1 MAYTTINKPS
11 LYFDTKLYVA
21 NEQQRD
27 ITGFEFN
34 PDWVWIHNRTQSVN
48 SMLFDK
54 VRGATKQIHTNNN
67 SAENTDAQALNAFI
81 TNGFS
86 LGTGWTNQS
95 TGDNYVAWNWSAG
108 NSSGSSNADGS
119 VTSTV
124 SANTTAGFS
133 IVTFT
138 GTGSAATIGHG
149 LGAVPNLII
158 VKKTSATGNW
168 GVYHS
173 GLGATKYLLFNA
185 YDSAGTSSAPW
196 NDTSPTSS
204 VFTVNTSSDVNASGA
219 THVAYC
225 FKSIKGYSKIGTYA
239 GNGNTDG
246 PFIYTGFKPAMLWFK
261 RTSGSVANYQMWDN
275 KRDPDNPVENA
286 YHIDSNDADGS
297 PDQDIDFLSSGFKIR
312 SNQGHLNANGYDF
325 VYYAVAE
332 EPLVANVGAKGIPA
346 TAR

>member
-1 MAYTTINKPS
+1 MANYTTINKPTD
-11 LYFDTKLYVA
+11 YFNTILYVA
-21 NEQQRD
+21 NQVDGRN
-27 ITGFEFN
+27 ITGVGFQ

-48 SMLFDK
+48 SLLYDA
-54 VRGATKQIHTNNN
+54 VRGVTKDIVTNSSLAEAT
-67 SAENTDAQALNAFI
+67 STDGLQAFI
-81 TNGFS
+81 ADGFTHGNGW
-86 LGTGWTNQS
+86 GNQT
-95 TGDNYVAWNWSAG
+95 TGDNYVAWNWKANG
-108 NSSGSSNADGS
+108 AGSSNSDGS

-185 YDSAGTSSAPW
+185 YDSAGTSAAPW

-225 FKSIKGYSKIGTYA
+225 FAEKRGYSKIGIYK
-239 GNGNTDG
+239 GNGLADG
-246 PFIYTGFKPAMLWFK
+246 PSVYTGFKPAMVWFK
-261 RTSGSVANYQMWDN
+261 RTAGAVANYQMWDN
-275 KRDPDNPVENA
+275 KRDPENPVENA
-286 YHIDSNDADGS
+286 YHIDSNNADGS
-297 PDQDIDFLSSGFKIR
+297 ADQDIDFLSTGFKIR
-312 SNQGHLNANGYDF
+312 SNQGHLNNDGNVF

-332 EPLVANVGAKGIPA
+332 EPLVGTNKVCA